1 MGSIIHA
8 FPENLLYISC
18 KVTFDDLITCLRNE
32 LQSEK
37 YQTFKTDGINIV
49 NKLEQYLEHSLSQYD
64 KTINDFFLD
73 ALGLTVKVNIKML

>member
-8 FPENLLYISC
+8 FPENLLYIGC

-37 YQTFKTDGINIV
+37 YQTFKTYGINIV

-64 KTINDFFLD
+64 KTINYFFLD